1 MSLKS
6 LSRSAS
12 KVSGNVPLRVILVVP
27 FVLQILGAVGLVG
40 WLSLRNGQHA
50 INDVTTQLRSE
61 ISARIQQHF
70 HNYLATPLLINQLN
84 VDAIRLGQLDVKN
97 ERELERHFFRQAQRF
112 PGVGYI
118 YFGNN
123 HGEFIGVARLDDG
136 TLQIQV
142 SDKTTNGKGHRY
154 ATNAQGDRTKRLRI
168 TSTSFDSRKRPWY
181 KNAAQTGK
189 PTWSEIYPFF
199 SEPKL
204 TITASQPIYTKNGVL
219 DGVIA
224 SDLIVSQVSEF
235 LRSLKIGK
243 RGQTFIIE
251 RSGLLVASSTPEP
264 PFSINKG
271 ATQRLKATD
280 SSNALT
286 RATAKYLTSHF
297 GTLSNIATSQQ
308 LAFDINRNRQ
318 FVQVTPISEVRG
330 LDWLIVVVVPES
342 DFMERIDANTRTT
355 ILLCLAALVLAT
367 LIGVIT
373 SRWIVQPI
381 WRLSTA
387 ADALSK
393 GQWNNTVKAERS
405 YELGVLANAFNS
417 MASQL
422 QESFTTLEA
431 KNTELQQFDKLKDE
445 FLANTSHEL
454 RTPLNGIIGIA
465 DSLIDGAAG
474 ELPEKAIAN
483 LAMIVSSGRR
493 LSNLVNDILD
503 FSKLKHKNIELQ
515 IKRVG
520 VREIADV
527 VLTISQP
534 LIGQKSL
541 QLINSISSDIPL
553 VDADENRL
561 QQIFYNLIGNAI
573 KFTESGTIL
582 VSAEV
587 VGAQSERLK
596 VEDSNLQPTLPF
608 GNGYTEQEGLRST
621 TLQGQIAITVADT
634 GMGIPA
640 DKLERIF
647 ESFEQADGSTARE
660 YGGTGLGLAITKQL
674 VELHGGE
681 IRASSRVGEGSQFT
695 FTLPL
700 SQNQAQGNSE
710 ISPLRSIA
718 PSLELPDETLIAA
731 EGYRAESGEFK
742 ILIVDDEPIN
752 LQVLANNLSLEH
764 YAITQATNGLEALT
778 LIESGFQ
785 PDLILLDVM
794 MPRMTGYEVC
804 KKLRERF
811 LAIELPI
818 VMLTAKNQTSDLVE
832 GFISGANDYLT
843 KPFSKNEL
851 LARIKTHIR
860 LAKINAAYGRFV
872 PHDFLRFLGHES
884 IVDVKLGDHVQ
895 KDLTILFADIRD
907 FTTLSEG
914 MTPEENF
921 NFINSYLSRVSPV
934 IRAHNGFIDKYI
946 GDAVMALFP
955 ESVDKAISGAI
966 EMQKQVILYNEHRQN
981 NGYLPIA
988 IGIGL
993 HTGSLMLGTIGSQE
1007 RMESTVIADAVNLAS
1022 RLEGL
1027 TKLYGAGILISGQ
1040 TLGYLDD
1047 SHNYSYRFV
1056 DRVRVKGKQ
1065 APVAI
1070 FEVYEGDEELLK
1082 QLKTQT
1088 KTSFE
1093 QAVLLYSQQQ
1103 FAQAQQIFQEILQI
1117 NTQDK
1122 AAILYIKRCEKYQKY
1137 GVPEEW
1143 EGVEALTEK

>member
-1 MSLKS
+1 MPLKS

-123 HGEFIGVARLDDG
+123 RGEFIGVARLDDG

-142 SDKTTNGKGHRY
+142 SDKTTNGEGHRY

-204 TITASQPIYTKNGVL
+204 TITASQPIYTKKGVL

-264 PFSINKG
+264 PFKINKG

-286 RATAKYLTSHF
+286 KATAQYLTSHF

-308 LAFDINRNRQ
+308 LAFDINGNRQ

-367 LIGVIT
+367 LIGMIT

-431 KNTELQQFDKLKDE
+431 NNNELQQLDKLKDE

-465 DSLIDGAAG
+465 ESLIDGAAG
-474 ELPEKAIAN
+474 ELPEKVIAN

-515 IKRVG
+515 TKPVG

-541 QLINSISSDIPL
+541 QLINSISSAIPL

-573 KFTESGTIL
+573 KFTQSGTIL

-587 VGAQSERLK
+587 VGEQSESLK
-596 VEDSNLQPTLPF
+596 IESSNLQHTLPF
-608 GNGYTEQEGLRST
+608 GNGYAEQEGLRPT

-647 ESFEQADGSTARE
+647 ESFEQVDGSTARE

-681 IRASSRVGEGSQFT
+681 IRASSRAGEGSQFT
-695 FTLPL
+695 FTLPI
-700 SQNQAQGNSE
+700 SQKQVGITSE
-710 ISPLRSIA
+710 ISPLPSIA
-718 PSLELPDETLIAA
+718 PRIDLIEGTLINPETLAA
-731 EGYRAESGEFK
+731 EIGEFK

-752 LQVLANNLSLEH
+752 LQVLANNLSLEN

-832 GFISGANDYLT
+832 GFIAGANDYLT

-895 KDLTILFADIRD
+895 KHMTILFADIRD

-921 NFINSYLSRVSPV
+921 NFINSYLSRASPI

-955 ESVDKAISGAI
+955 ESADDAVRGAI
-966 EMQKQVILYNEHRQN
+966 AMQKRVLLYNEHRQN
-981 NGYLPIA
+981 NGYVPIA

-1007 RMESTVIADAVNLAS
+1007 RMESTVISDAVNLAS

>member
-1 MSLKS
+1 MLFKS
-6 LSRSAS
+6 LTRSAS
-12 KVSGNVPLRVILVVP
+12 KASGQVPLRIILVVP

-40 WLSLRNGQHA
+40 WLSLRNGQQA

-61 ISARIQQHF
+61 ISARIQQHL
-70 HNYLATPLLINQLN
+70 HDYLATPLLINQLN
-84 VDAIRLGQLDVKN
+84 ADAIRLGQLNVANLKT
-97 ERELERHFFRQAQRF
+97 LERHFFWQAQRF
-112 PGVGYI
+112 PSVGYI
-118 YFGNN
+118 YFGGNQ
-123 HGEFIGVARLDDG
+123 GEFIGIERFDDG
-136 TLQIQV
+136 TLLIQV
-142 SDKTTNGKGHRY
+142 SDKTTKGEGHQY
-154 ATNAQGDRTKRLRI
+154 ATNIQGERTKLLKI
-168 TSTSFDSRKRPWY
+168 TSKNYDSRKRPWY
-181 KNAAQTGK
+181 KNAVQKGK
-189 PTWSEIYPFF
+189 STWSEVYPFF
-199 SEPKL
+199 SVPKL
-204 TITASQPIYTKNGVL
+204 TISASQPIYNKNRVIE
-219 DGVIA
+219 GVIA
-224 SDLIVSQVSEF
+224 SDLVVSQISEF
-235 LRSLKIGK
+235 LRTLKIGK

-251 RSGLLVASSTPEP
+251 RSGMLVASSTPEP
-264 PFSINKG
+264 PFIINKG
-271 ATQRLKATD
+271 ATQRIKASDSPNTLTKAT
-280 SSNALT
+280 AQ
-286 RATAKYLTSHF
+286 YLTSNF
-297 GTLSNIATSQQ
+297 GTLSNIDTSKQ
-308 LAFDINRNRQ
+308 LAFNINGEQQ
-318 FVQVTPISEVRG
+318 FVQVTPLSNVRG

-381 WRLSTA
+381 LRVSTA

-393 GQWNNTVKAERS
+393 GEWDNTVKAERS
-405 YELGVLANAFNS
+405 YELSVLANAFNS
-417 MASQL
+417 MATQL

-431 KNTELQQFDKLKDE
+431 KNAELQQLDKLKDE

-465 DSLIDGAAG
+465 ESLIDGAAG
-474 ELPEKAIAN
+474 ALPSKAIAN

-503 FSKLKHKNIELQ
+503 FSQLKHKNIELQ
-515 IKRVG
+515 IKTVG

-527 VLTISQP
+527 VLTLSQP
-534 LIGQKSL
+534 LMGKKSL
-541 QLINSISSDIPL
+541 QLINSISSELPL
-553 VDADENRL
+553 VAADENRL
-561 QQIFYNLIGNAI
+561 QQIFYNLVGNAI
-573 KFTESGTIL
+573 KFTESGTIE

-587 VGAQSERLK
+587 VSSHSQKIKTES
-596 VEDSNLQPTLPF
+596 SNLQPSNIQP
-608 GNGYTEQEGLRST
+608 S
-621 TLQGQIAITVADT
+621 TLQEQIAITVSDT
-634 GMGIPA
+634 GIGIPE
-640 DKLERIF
+640 DKLEQIF

-660 YGGTGLGLAITKQL
+660 YGGTGLGLAVTKQL
-674 VELHGGE
+674 VELHAGE
-681 IRASSRVGEGSQFT
+681 IFVSSKVGEGSHFT
-695 FTLPL
+695 FTLPI
-700 SQNQAQGNSE
+700 SQNQVIATSE
-710 ISPLRSIA
+710 ISPICSIA
-718 PSLELPDETLIAA
+718 PTPDLIDEALINP
-731 EGYRAESGEFK
+731 EVLTTKSGEFK
-742 ILIVDDEPIN
+742 ILIVDDEPVN

-764 YAITQATNGLEALT
+764 YAITQANNGLEALEI
-778 LIESGFQ
+778 IECGFQ
-785 PDLILLDVM
+785 PDLVLLDVM

-832 GFISGANDYLT
+832 GFIAGANDYIT

-872 PHDFLRFLGHES
+872 PHDFLRFLGYES

-895 KDLTILFADIRD
+895 KDMTILFSDIRS

-955 ESVDKAISGAI
+955 ESANDAVRGAI
-966 EMQKQVILYNEHRQN
+966 AMQKRVFIYNEHRQN
-981 NGYLPIA
+981 NGYVPIA

-1007 RMESTVIADAVNLAS
+1007 RMESTVISDAVNLAS

-1040 TLGYLDD
+1040 TLTYLDY
-1047 SHNYSYRFV
+1047 SQNYGYRFV

-1065 APVAI
+1065 APVAV
-1070 FEVYEGDEELLK
+1070 FEVYDGDEERIK

-1088 KTSFE
+1088 KSNFE
-1093 QAVLLYSQQQ
+1093 KAVFLYFQQE
-1103 FAQAQQIFQEILQI
+1103 FAQAQEIFQDILQI
-1117 NTQDK
+1117 NPQDK
-1122 AAILYIKRCEKYQKY
+1122 AAVLYVKRCEKSQKY
-1137 GVPEEW
+1137 GGQEEW
-1143 EGVEALTEK
+1143 EDVEVLT

>member
-123 HGEFIGVARLDDG
+123 RGEFIGVARLDDR

-142 SDKTTNGKGHRY
+142 SDKTTHGQGHRY
-154 ATNAQGDRTKRLRI
+154 ATNAQGDRTKLLRI

-204 TITASQPIYTKNGVL
+204 TITASQAIYTKNGVL

-264 PFSINKG
+264 PFRINKG

-286 RATAKYLTSHF
+286 KATAKYLTSHF

-308 LAFDINRNRQ
+308 LAFDINGNRQ

-422 QESFTTLEA
+422 QESFTILEA
-431 KNTELQQFDKLKDE
+431 KNTELQQLDKLKDE

-515 IKRVG
+515 IKPVG

-534 LIGQKSL
+534 LIAKKSL

-573 KFTESGTIL
+573 KFTKSGTIL

-587 VGAQSERLK
+587 VGEQSQSLK
-596 VEDSNLQPTLPF
+596 IESYNLQPTLPF

-695 FTLPL
+695 FTLPV
-700 SQNQAQGNSE
+700 SQNQTE
-710 ISPLRSIA
+710 ITSKTSPVRSIA
-718 PSLELPDETLIAA
+718 PTLKLTDETLIIA
-731 EGYRAESGEFK
+731 EAYLAESGQFK

-752 LQVLANNLSLEH
+752 LQVLANNLSLEN
-764 YAITQATNGLEALT
+764 YAITQATNGLDALT

-818 VMLTAKNQTSDLVE
+818 VMLTAKNQTSDIVE

-895 KDLTILFADIRD
+895 KNMTILFADIRD

-921 NFINSYLSRVSPV
+921 NFINSYLSRASPI

-955 ESVDKAISGAI
+955 ESADDAVRGAI
-966 EMQKQVILYNEHRQN
+966 AMQKRVLLYNQHRQN
-981 NGYLPIA
+981 NGYVPIA

-1040 TLGYLDD
+1040 TLTYLDD

-1122 AAILYIKRCEKYQKY
+1122 AAILYVKRCEKYQKY